1 MSTEPDS
8 VNADRLNS
16 IERRLKERVERK
28 WTPLREKHDKE
39 PMEIQRKK
47 DGVVV
52 GHTNARIPL
61 RDDVIRTF
69 DTRHY
74 DFRPRNTDR
83 GREILVRP
91 ISKSDFYE
99 IPYGMDVDKAAALRA
114 LKETNIHVPMVND
127 CSGGAWLRHFETKEE
142 AEKAAEVLEPHIETA
157 YNEMWNEGVGEI
169 EIREFEERREWL
181 APDSWYS
188 VLVHYE

>member
-1 MSTEPDS
+1 MSTEFES

-16 IERRLKERVERK
+16 IERRLEEMIERK

-39 PMEIQRKK
+39 PMKIERKE

-52 GHTNARIPL
+52 GHTNARILL

-74 DFRPRNTDR
+74 DFRPRNTGR

-99 IPYGMDVDKAAALRA
+99 IPDGVDVDKAAPLRA
-114 LKETNIHVPMVND
+114 LKETSIHVPVVND
-127 CSGGAWLRHFETKEE
+127 CGGGAWLRHFETEGE
-142 AEKAAEVLEPHIETA
+142 AEEAAEVLGPRIETT
-157 YNEMWNEGVGEI
+157 YNEMWNNGVEEI
-169 EIREFEERREWL
+169 EIREFEEYREWL
-181 APDSWYS
+181 TPDSWYS